1 MSVIKLNR
9 EFILPLIVPQTQTE
23 DTAMNHEPTTHES
36 PSNQAAPCLCP
47 AIKTQFHPF
56 TWNLYCLYLFI
67 FINVFFVQIS
77 PPIPPVNSHHVYYK
91 GTIQLHHCYK
101 VLNVIFFL
109 LKKAKQRIM
118 RQLFQNKCARSWV
131 TDISD
136 VLDSP
141 FLGDF
146 QKTAKLI
153 TLWWSLFFK
162 KNKQTKT
169 MCVRAGEQLFPLFF
183 LFVLCISAGAAV
195 VSQSEA
201 VFYSPAKAL
210 CAPTDSSP
218 PFV

>member
-1 MSVIKLNR
+1 MIHFFELNSTNYAAHSNPSSRPSLTAYQHLQSPKLPLMSVIKLNR

-118 RQLFQNKCARSWV
+118 RQLFQNKCARS
-131 TDISD
+131 
-136 VLDSP
+136 
-141 FLGDF
+141 
-146 QKTAKLI
+146 
-153 TLWWSLFFK
+153 
-162 KNKQTKT
+162 
-169 MCVRAGEQLFPLFF
+169 
-183 LFVLCISAGAAV
+183 
-195 VSQSEA
+195 
-201 VFYSPAKAL
+201 
-210 CAPTDSSP
+210 
-218 PFV
+218 